1 MQQQRVIAPLLPV
14 AIAFILGIIVGRYTD
29 YGAVTTLAILAGLIG
44 IALCLFRFPK
54 VQSLFI
60 LLITMVMGCHLIQ
73 HPLPDI
79 PVVKRAG
86 DRMLEYREQL
96 LQQYRATMNPATYEV
111 VAAMTLGDKTALT
124 KETREKFNMTG
135 ASHILAIS
143 GLHLGIIYMMV
154 SLLAWGRR
162 WRIVAQVLTLVLL
175 WGFAFLVGLPASVVR
190 ATTMLTIYG
199 LLSLGYR
206 QNSSLNVLA
215 FTAIVILACHPEAL
229 FEVGFQMS
237 YLAVFAILLFYPTL
251 YGMISEKWLME
262 HRVVRWI
269 WGMTTVSLCAQLG
282 VGPLIAFYF
291 HRFSTYFLLTN
302 FIVIP
307 CAYLILVGG
316 FLLLLTSWTMIAS
329 ALATVVTIMT
339 QSLTAIAALP
349 IASIGNLYPSLLQTV
364 LVYVLIGCL
373 SIIFLKLWQTYSVS
387 YR

>member
-1 MQQQRVIAPLLPV
+1 
-14 AIAFILGIIVGRYTD
+14 
-29 YGAVTTLAILAGLIG
+29 
-44 IALCLFRFPK
+44 
-54 VQSLFI
+54 
-60 LLITMVMGCHLIQ
+60 
-73 HPLPDI
+73 
-79 PVVKRAG
+79 
-86 DRMLEYREQL
+86 
-96 LQQYRATMNPATYEV
+96 
-111 VAAMTLGDKTALT
+111 
-124 KETREKFNMTG
+124 
-135 ASHILAIS
+135 
-143 GLHLGIIYMMV
+143 MMV

-206 QNSSLNVLA
+206 QNSSINVLA
-215 FTAIVILACHPEAL
+215 FTAIVILACQPEAL

-262 HRVVRWI
+262 HRVVRWV

>member
-1 MQQQRVIAPLLPV
+1 M
-14 AIAFILGIIVGRYTD
+14 GRYTD

-73 HPLPDI
+73 QPLPDI

-86 DRMLEYREQL
+86 ERMLEYREQL

-206 QNSSLNVLA
+206 QNSSINVLA
-215 FTAIVILACHPEAL
+215 FTAIVILACQPEAL

-262 HRVVRWI
+262 HRVVRWV

>member
-1 MQQQRVIAPLLPV
+1 MRKMLLSRTK
-14 AIAFILGIIVGRYTD
+14 AISVPSFENNGVE
-29 YGAVTTLAILAGLIG
+29 
-44 IALCLFRFPK
+44 
-54 VQSLFI
+54 
-60 LLITMVMGCHLIQ
+60 
-73 HPLPDI
+73 
-79 PVVKRAG
+79 
-86 DRMLEYREQL
+86 RMLEYREQL

-162 WRIVAQVLTLVLL
+162 WRIVVQVLTLVLL

-206 QNSSLNVLA
+206 QNSSINVLA
-215 FTAIVILACHPEAL
+215 FTAIVILACQPKAL

-262 HRVVRWI
+262 HRVVRWV

>member
-79 PVVKRAG
+79 PVVKQAG
-86 DRMLEYREQL
+86 ERMLEYREQL

-206 QNSSLNVLA
+206 QNSSINVLA
-215 FTAIVILACHPEAL
+215 F
-229 FEVGFQMS
+229 
-237 YLAVFAILLFYPTL
+237 TL

-262 HRVVRWI
+262 HRVVRWV